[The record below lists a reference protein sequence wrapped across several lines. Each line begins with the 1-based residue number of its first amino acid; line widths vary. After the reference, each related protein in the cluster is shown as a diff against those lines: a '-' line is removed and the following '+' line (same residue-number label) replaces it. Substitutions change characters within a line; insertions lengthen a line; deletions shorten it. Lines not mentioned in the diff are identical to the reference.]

1 MSYYM
6 GVDLGGTTIG
16 MGLLN
21 EKRKLAIKA
30 NVRTPKKPSKGQLVS
45 TLITEITNFLRENN
59 IALSQIRCI
68 GMGVPGQVSAGYDTM
83 LQATNLGLENVELKA
98 LLEPSL
104 RTPLYICNDA
114 DAAAYGEAKAGS
126 AKGHHKSITVTIGT
140 GIGTG
145 IIIGSEIL
153 PSEGGHMAIVH
164 EGEPCGCGRLGCFEQ
179 YASTTALVRQTE
191 AAMRENPTSKL
202 HRLVEENNGYISGK
216 TVFLAMEQGDKT
228 ARAALVRQTEAAMR
242 ENPTSKLH
250 RLVEE
255 NNGYI
260 SGKTV
265 FLAMEQGDKTA
276 RAVFDRYIRYLGS
289 GLTSLANVLMPDIIC
304 LSGGI
309 SMQGEKL
316 TKPLNKYLAERQ
328 YPLPNGSHSQVVQC
342 ILGSDAGIIGA
353 ALISMQGEKLTKPL
367 NKYLAERQ
375 YPLPNGSHSQ
385 VVQCILGSDAG
396 IIGAALF
403 ALDRHSTA
411 LS

>member
-21 EKRKLAIKA
+21 EKRKLAVKA

-228 ARAALVRQTEAAMR
+228 ARA
-242 ENPTSKLH
+242 
-250 RLVEE
+250 
-255 NNGYI
+255 
-260 SGKTV
+260 
-265 FLAMEQGDKTA
+265 
-276 RAVFDRYIRYLGS
+276 VFDRYIRYLGS

-353 ALISMQGEKLTKPL
+353 AL
-367 NKYLAERQ
+367 
-375 YPLPNGSHSQ
+375 
-385 VVQCILGSDAG
+385 
-396 IIGAALF
+396 F